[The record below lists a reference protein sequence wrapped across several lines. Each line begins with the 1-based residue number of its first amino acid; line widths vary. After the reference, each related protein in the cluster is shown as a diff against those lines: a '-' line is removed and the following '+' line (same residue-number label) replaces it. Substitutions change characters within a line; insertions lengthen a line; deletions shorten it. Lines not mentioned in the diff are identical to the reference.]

1 MKTLLS
7 LLTLLFTLTAY
18 GQTSEEKEVGAAVEA
33 LKKALIDGKETDLNA
48 IAAEELSYG
57 HSSGKVEDKKTF
69 VERLVSGDSDFKTIQ
84 LSEQTI
90 RIVGNIAIVR
100 HRLVAETNDNGRPGN
115 PNLSV
120 LLIWQNQSGKWR
132 LLARQATK
140 LPN

>member
-69 VERLVSGDSDFKTIQ
+69 VERLVKGDSDFKTIQ

-115 PNLSV
+115 PNLSI
-120 LLIWQNQSGKWR
+120 LLIWQKQSGKWR

>member
-69 VERLVSGDSDFKTIQ
+69 VERLVSGNSDFKTIQ

-100 HRLVAETNDNGRPGN
+100 HRLVAETNDNGQPGN
-115 PNLSV
+115 PSLSV
-120 LLIWQNQSGKWR
+120 LLIWQKQSGKWR

>member
-1 MKTLLS
+1 MKILFS
-7 LLTLLFTLTAY
+7 LWILLFTLSAY
-18 GQTSEEKEVGAAVEA
+18 GQTSEEKEVGNAVEA
-33 LKKALIDGKETDLNA
+33 LKKALIDGNEADLKA

-69 VERLVSGDSDFKTIQ
+69 VERLVTGDSDFKTIQ

-90 RIVGNIAIVR
+90 RIVGNTAIVR
-100 HRLVAETNDNGRPGN
+100 HRLVAETDDNGQPGN

-120 LLIWQNQSGKWR
+120 LLIWQKQAGKWK

>member
-57 HSSGKVEDKKTF
+57 HSSGKVEDKKMF

-115 PNLSV
+115 PNLSI
-120 LLIWQNQSGKWR
+120 LLIWQKQSGKWR

>member
-1 MKTLLS
+1 MKILFSLWILLV
-7 LLTLLFTLTAY
+7 TVCAY
-18 GQTSEEKEVGAAVEA
+18 GQTAEEKAVGAAVEA
-33 LKKALIDGKETDLNA
+33 LKKALIDGNEADLNA

-57 HSSGKVEDKKTF
+57 HSSGKVEDRKMF
-69 VERLVSGDSDFKTIQ
+69 VERLVSGNSDFKTIQ

-90 RIVGNIAIVR
+90 RIVDNIAIVR
-100 HRLVAETNDNGRPGN
+100 HRLVAETNDNGQPGN

-120 LLIWQNQSGKWR
+120 LLIWQKQAGKWK